1 MGSAFSVA
9 EANGPT
15 HLTMNSVQSYAMV
28 SNSRLSDIFAKLSG
42 CHFPFATRS
51 FADLGT
57 IDSEPFKVAIGKK
70 KKKTF
75 QACLHCQLRKLQG
88 KDLKCIC
95 RSLSSPQKSLAKLLL
110 LL

>member
-1 MGSAFSVA
+1 MVSAFSVA

-15 HLTMNSVQSYAMV
+15 HLTINSVQSYAMV
-28 SNSRLSDIFAKLSG
+28 SNSRLSDILAKLSG

-70 KKKTF
+70 KKRHFRLVYT
-75 QACLHCQLRKLQG
+75 A
-88 KDLKCIC
+88 
-95 RSLSSPQKSLAKLLL
+95 S
-110 LL
+110 

>member
-70 KKKTF
+70 KKKDISGLFTLPVEEAAG
-75 QACLHCQLRKLQG
+75 QR
-88 KDLKCIC
+88 
-95 RSLSSPQKSLAKLLL
+95 P
-110 LL
+110 